1 MPEKESRVLRTLLL
15 VILIIAGVAL
25 TILPHWLRTG
35 RRSFKPITLEAPG
48 RFFPYPSLPDS
59 ADILFRLTTVIDPD
73 LNLSIVELGLVETL
87 AVDTSAQVRVVLG
100 LTTPYCPYTKELA
113 QAVLDTVVNT
123 PGVKRAQVK
132 IDPHLTRPLR

>member
-1 MPEKESRVLRTLLL
+1 
-15 VILIIAGVAL
+15 
-25 TILPHWLRTG
+25 
-35 RRSFKPITLEAPG
+35 
-48 RFFPYPSLPDS
+48 
-59 ADILFRLTTVIDPD
+59 LFRLTTVIDPD